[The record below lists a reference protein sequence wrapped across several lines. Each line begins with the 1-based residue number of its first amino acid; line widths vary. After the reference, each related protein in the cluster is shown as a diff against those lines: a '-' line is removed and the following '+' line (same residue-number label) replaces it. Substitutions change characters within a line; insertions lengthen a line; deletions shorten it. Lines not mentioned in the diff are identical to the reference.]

1 MPFKSEAQRRYL
13 WANEPEIARDWADTY
28 GSKIQAAQ
36 GGRAGYYAGGQS
48 IPSEYT
54 VEDARKT
61 AMQDKLGGITDV
73 MKQADLYRQGDV
85 GQMYMANGGIMRL
98 PFRFGGGYQGSPGGP
113 VERGTT
119 AGDDKSYQTVQRPN
133 PHLTGGTSL
142 TSQVTGPRIRSSA
155 NEWIQN
161 LNQQNAIR
169 AAQEGTKFR
178 PYQGGSRPQ
187 GGFWSGIGGGIK
199 NFITGGLF
207 GRGIGALKN
216 KLGPAW
222 DDWMAS
228 KHFRQFLNKR
238 RARKFEGFWD
248 EHAQD
253 TGGDVPKE
261 SFKSKLPEE
270 IISDNTSDDIDLT
283 GYDFTDTRLPSSHP
297 DYWKKQDID
306 YGVRNLR
313 DNMNEWDEWN
323 KGYWEK
329 DTSDISNH
337 PNYWPKQDLDYG
349 YIEGYKDPNDPFH
362 RKRESDYG
370 LYSEWMDEDNPINYY
385 YPLGGNERSGITTL
399 PTDKDLEGYYS

>member
-98 PFRFGGGYQGSPGGP
+98 PFRFGGGYQGSPGGA
-113 VERGTT
+113 VERGSNT

-133 PHLTGGTSL
+133 PHLRGGTSL
-142 TSQVTGPRIRSSA
+142 TSQVTGPRIGSSA

-161 LNQQNAIR
+161 LNQQNVIR

-187 GGFWSGIGGGIK
+187 GGFWSGVGGIG
-199 NFITGGLF
+199 NTLLGMINPLWGIASQGITS
-207 GRGIGALKN
+207 LKN
-216 KLGPAW
+216 KFGPAW
-222 DDWMAS
+222 KDWMGS
-228 KHFRQFLNKR
+228 EYFNEFLNKR
-238 RARKFEGFWD
+238 RARKLGTSTHPYSTGDYENAGITSID
-248 EHAQD
+248 NSMY
-253 TGGDVPKE
+253 GGDQ
-261 SFKSKLPEE
+261 
-270 IISDNTSDDIDLT
+270 NT
-283 GYDFTDTRLPSSHP
+283 F
-297 DYWKKQDID
+297 
-306 YGVRNLR
+306 
-313 DNMNEWDEWN
+313 
-323 KGYWEK
+323 
-329 DTSDISNH
+329 
-337 PNYWPKQDLDYG
+337 
-349 YIEGYKDPNDPFH
+349 
-362 RKRESDYG
+362 
-370 LYSEWMDEDNPINYY
+370 
-385 YPLGGNERSGITTL
+385 
-399 PTDKDLEGYYS
+399 DLEKVAEMIEKARADDYYTGNISFEEQIARNKQKLEELGFTQATWNDQ

>member
-36 GGRAGYYAGGQS
+36 GGRIGYYAGGQS

-54 VEDARKT
+54 MEDARKT
-61 AMQDKLGGITDV
+61 AMQDRLGGITDV

-133 PHLTGGTSL
+133 PNIPSGTSP
-142 TSQVTGPRIRSSA
+142 TSYLDPKDHRIRSSA

-187 GGFWSGIGGGIK
+187 GGFWSGVGGMG
-199 NFITGGLF
+199 
-207 GRGIGALKN
+207 
-216 KLGPAW
+216 
-222 DDWMAS
+222 
-228 KHFRQFLNKR
+228 
-238 RARKFEGFWD
+238 
-248 EHAQD
+248 
-253 TGGDVPKE
+253 
-261 SFKSKLPEE
+261 
-270 IISDNTSDDIDLT
+270 NTL
-283 GYDFTDTRLPSSHP
+283 L
-297 DYWKKQDID
+297 
-306 YGVRNLR
+306 
-313 DNMNEWDEWN
+313 
-323 KGYWEK
+323 
-329 DTSDISNH
+329 
-337 PNYWPKQDLDYG
+337 
-349 YIEGYKDPNDPFH
+349 
-362 RKRESDYG
+362 
-370 LYSEWMDEDNPINYY
+370 
-385 YPLGGNERSGITTL
+385 
-399 PTDKDLEGYYS
+399 